1 MKGWIR
7 VKRTAPTTPGGIL
20 TRDES
25 QKLAGVQEWLGH
37 ANIATTRLY
46 GYCTGV
52 MSARRLAR
60 AVEEQIPY
68 RYLSGNLQPEFWT
81 LADFR
86 KDHLQERQGLFV
98 EFGQVL

>member
-1 MKGWIR
+1 MDKGKKDSSYDIGRNFNRGR
-7 VKRTAPTTPGGIL
+7 VSKTGRG
-20 TRDES
+20 
-25 QKLAGVQEWLGH
+25 AGMAGACQYCDHAAVWLLHGSH
-37 ANIATTRLY
+37 ERAAT
-46 GYCTGV
+46 GQG
-52 MSARRLAR
+52 S
-60 AVEEQIPY
+60 VEEQIPY